1 MNVTIALRVPAA
13 LAALTLLLFPLVKS
27 ADARAD
33 EKEGA
38 IVTPLLSKELVGIP
52 GKEVAMVNVEYL
64 PGGASLPHRH
74 DANVLVYVL
83 EGSLI
88 MQVQGNVAWL
98 SFRGYA

>member
-1 MNVTIALRVPAA
+1 MNVTTALRVPVA
-13 LAALTLLLFPLVKS
+13 LAVLTLSLCPLVKF

-33 EKEGA
+33 EKDGA
-38 IVTPLLSKELVGIP
+38 IVTPLLSKELVGIS
-52 GKEVAMVNVEYL
+52 GKDVTMVKVEYL

-88 MQVQGNVAWL
+88 MQASG
-98 SFRGYA
+98 